1 MHFRITLLRAIIVVL
16 VYIVWSDT
24 SLTKASTPPPK
35 EGDMVKFLELAPPLP
50 VPEASFYTSNG
61 KKINLNM
68 FKGAWLLVNF
78 WATWC
83 APCISELPSL
93 YNLKQN
99 KSSSKFKILLVSI
112 DRAGPKVYKP
122 FLKKLG
128 LSQLKSASDPKA
140 NLMRALKISGIPTTL
155 LIDPNSYI
163 VGMYTGDAKWD
174 SPSAETLLMH
184 YINGLSGKSN

>member
-1 MHFRITLLRAIIVVL
+1 MHFRIIWLRAIIVVL
-16 VYIVWSDT
+16 VYIVCSDT

-35 EGDMVKFLELAPPLP
+35 EGDMVKFVELAPPLP

-155 LIDPNSYI
+155 LIDPKSYI

>member
-24 SLTKASTPPPK
+24 SLTKASTPPPR
-35 EGDMVKFLELAPPLP
+35 EGDMVKFVELAPPLP

-122 FLKKLG
+122 FLKKLE

-155 LIDPNSYI
+155 LIDPKSYI
-163 VGMYTGDAKWD
+163 VGMYTGDAQWD
-174 SPSAETLLMH
+174 HPFAETLLMH
-184 YINGLSGKSN
+184 YVDGLKEKSN

>member
-35 EGDMVKFLELAPPLP
+35 EGDMVKFVELAPPLP
-50 VPEASFYTSNG
+50 FPEAPFYTSNG
-61 KKINLNM
+61 IKINLNM

-122 FLKKLG
+122 FLKKLE
-128 LSQLKSASDPKA
+128 LSHLNSASDPRA

-174 SPSAETLLMH
+174 SSSAETLLMH
-184 YINGLSGKSN
+184 YINGLSGKSD

>member
-35 EGDMVKFLELAPPLP
+35 EGDMVKFVELAPPLP
-50 VPEASFYTSNG
+50 VPEAPFYTSNG

-99 KSSSKFKILLVSI
+99 KSSSKFKILLISI
-112 DRAGPKVYKP
+112 DRAGPKIYNP
-122 FLKKLG
+122 FLEKLG
-128 LSQLKSASDPKA
+128 LGHLNSASDPKA
-140 NLMRALKISGIPTTL
+140 KLMRALKISGIPTTL
-155 LIDPNSYI
+155 LIHPRGYI

-174 SPSAETLLMH
+174 HPFAETLLMH
-184 YINGLSGKSN
+184 YVDGLREKSN

>member
-1 MHFRITLLRAIIVVL
+1 MHFRITLLRATIAVFFYMIC
-16 VYIVWSDT
+16 SDT
-24 SLTKASTPPPK
+24 SLTNASTPPPK
-35 EGDMVKFLELAPPLP
+35 EGGMVKFVELNPPLP
-50 VPEASFYTSNG
+50 IPEVSFSTTDG

>member
-24 SLTKASTPPPK
+24 SLTNASTPPPK
-35 EGDMVKFLELAPPLP
+35 EGGMVKFVELNPPLP
-50 VPEASFYTSNG
+50 IPEASFSTTDG

-163 VGMYTGDAKWD
+163 VGRYTGDAKWD
-174 SPSAETLLMH
+174 SPSAKTLLMH

>member
-1 MHFRITLLRAIIVVL
+1 MIC
-16 VYIVWSDT
+16 SDT
-24 SLTKASTPPPK
+24 SLTNASTPLPK
-35 EGDMVKFLELAPPLP
+35 AGEMAKFVELNPPLP
-50 VPEASFYTSNG
+50 IPKASFFTTDG

-68 FKGAWLLVNF
+68 YKGAWLLVNF

-99 KSSSKFKILLVSI
+99 KSSSKFKILLISI
-112 DRAGPKVYKP
+112 DRSGPKIYNP
-122 FLKKLG
+122 FLEKLG
-128 LSQLKSASDPKA
+128 LDHLNSASDPKA

-155 LIDPNSYI
+155 LINPKGYI

-174 SPSAETLLMH
+174 SPSAEALLMH
-184 YINGLSGKSN
+184 YINALKGKPN

>member
-35 EGDMVKFLELAPPLP
+35 EGDMVKFMELAPPLP

-122 FLKKLG
+122 FLKKLE
-128 LSQLKSASDPKA
+128 LSHLNSASDPKA

-155 LIDPNSYI
+155 LIDPNGYI

-174 SPSAETLLMH
+174 HPFAETLLMH
-184 YINGLSGKSN
+184 YVDGLREKSN

>member
-1 MHFRITLLRAIIVVL
+1 M
-16 VYIVWSDT
+16 
-24 SLTKASTPPPK
+24 
-35 EGDMVKFLELAPPLP
+35 
-50 VPEASFYTSNG
+50 
-61 KKINLNM
+61 
-68 FKGAWLLVNF
+68 
-78 WATWC
+78 
-83 APCISELPSL
+83 CIRDR
-93 YNLKQN
+93 
-99 KSSSKFKILLVSI
+99 SI

-163 VGMYTGDAKWD
+163 VGIYTGDAKWD

>member
-99 KSSSKFKILLVSI
+99 KSSSKFKILLISI
-112 DRAGPKVYKP
+112 DRAGPKIYNP
-122 FLKKLG
+122 FLEKLG
-128 LSQLKSASDPKA
+128 LGHLNSASDPKA
-140 NLMRALKISGIPTTL
+140 KLMRALKISGIPTTL
-155 LIDPNSYI
+155 LIHPRGYI

-174 SPSAETLLMH
+174 SPSAEALLMH
-184 YINGLSGKSN
+184 YIDTLKE

>member
-50 VPEASFYTSNG
+50 VPAASFYTSNG

-122 FLKKLG
+122 FLKKLE
-128 LSQLKSASDPKA
+128 LSHLNSASDPRA

-155 LIDPNSYI
+155 LIDPNGYV

-174 SPSAETLLMH
+174 HPFAETLLMH
-184 YINGLSGKSN
+184 YVDGLREKSN

>member
-1 MHFRITLLRAIIVVL
+1 MHFRITLLRVTIAVFFYMIC
-16 VYIVWSDT
+16 SDT
-24 SLTKASTPPPK
+24 SLTNASTSPPK
-35 EGDMVKFLELAPPLP
+35 AGDMVKFVELNPPLP
-50 VPEASFYTSNG
+50 IPEASFFTIDG

-99 KSSSKFKILLVSI
+99 KSSSKFKILLISI

-122 FLKKLG
+122 FLKRLG
-128 LSQLKSASDPKA
+128 LGHLNSASDPKA

-155 LIDPNSYI
+155 LIHPRGYI

-174 SPSAETLLMH
+174 SPAAEALLMH
-184 YINGLSGKSN
+184 YIDTLKEKSN

>member
-1 MHFRITLLRAIIVVL
+1 MIC
-16 VYIVWSDT
+16 SDT
-24 SLTKASTPPPK
+24 SLSNASTPPPK
-35 EGDMVKFLELAPPLP
+35 EGDMVKFVELAPPLP

-155 LIDPNSYI
+155 LIDPKSYI

-174 SPSAETLLMH
+174 SPSTETLLMH

>member
-1 MHFRITLLRAIIVVL
+1 VHFRITLLRAIIVVL

-35 EGDMVKFLELAPPLP
+35 EGDMVKFVELAPPLP

-155 LIDPNSYI
+155 LIDPKSYI

-174 SPSAETLLMH
+174 HPFAETLLMH
-184 YINGLSGKSN
+184 YVDRLREKSN

>member
-35 EGDMVKFLELAPPLP
+35 EGDMVEFLELAPPLP

-83 APCISELPSL
+83 APCVSELPSL

-99 KSSSKFKILLVSI
+99 KSSSKFKILLISI
-112 DRAGPKVYKP
+112 DRAGPKIYNP
-122 FLKKLG
+122 FLKRLG
-128 LSQLKSASDPKA
+128 LSNLNSASDPKA
-140 NLMRALKISGIPTTL
+140 NLMRSLKISGVPTTL
-155 LIDPNSYI
+155 LIHPEGYI

-174 SPSAETLLMH
+174 SPSAEALLMR
-184 YINGLSGKSN
+184 YIDTLKEKFK

>member
-50 VPEASFYTSNG
+50 VPEASFHTSNG

-99 KSSSKFKILLVSI
+99 KSSSKFKILLISI
-112 DRAGPKVYKP
+112 DRAGPKIYNP
-122 FLKKLG
+122 FLKRLG
-128 LSQLKSASDPKA
+128 LSHLNSASDPKA

-155 LIDPNSYI
+155 LIHPKGYI

-174 SPSAETLLMH
+174 SPSAEALLMH
-184 YINGLSGKSN
+184 YINALKRKSN

>member
-35 EGDMVKFLELAPPLP
+35 EGDMVKFVELAPQLP
-50 VPEASFYTSNG
+50 VPEAYFYTSNG

-155 LIDPNSYI
+155 LIDPKSYI

-174 SPSAETLLMH
+174 HPFAETLLMH
-184 YINGLSGKSN
+184 YVDGLREKSN

>member
-24 SLTKASTPPPK
+24 SLTKASTPAPK
-35 EGDMVKFLELAPPLP
+35 EGEMVKFVELAPPLH

-140 NLMRALKISGIPTTL
+140 DLMRALKISGIPTTL

-174 SPSAETLLMH
+174 HPFAETLLMH
-184 YINGLSGKSN
+184 YVDGLREKSN

>member
-24 SLTKASTPPPK
+24 SSTKASTPPPK
-35 EGDMVKFLELAPPLP
+35 EDDMVKFVELAPPLP

-128 LSQLKSASDPKA
+128 LSKLKSASDPKA

-155 LIDPNSYI
+155 LIHPNGYI
-163 VGMYTGDAKWD
+163 VGMYTGDAQWD
-174 SPSAETLLMH
+174 HPFAEMLLMH
-184 YINGLSGKSN
+184 YVDGLREKSN

>member
-99 KSSSKFKILLVSI
+99 KSSSKFKILLISI
-112 DRAGPKVYKP
+112 DRAGPKIYNP
-122 FLKKLG
+122 FLKRLG
-128 LSQLKSASDPKA
+128 LSNLNSASDPKA
-140 NLMRALKISGIPTTL
+140 NLMRSLKISGIPTTL
-155 LIDPNSYI
+155 LIHPEGYI

-174 SPSAETLLMH
+174 SPSAEALLMH
-184 YINGLSGKSN
+184 YINALKGKSN

>member
-1 MHFRITLLRAIIVVL
+1 MIC
-16 VYIVWSDT
+16 SDT
-24 SLTKASTPPPK
+24 SLTNASTPPPK
-35 EGDMVKFLELAPPLP
+35 EGGMVKFVELNPPLP
-50 VPEASFYTSNG
+50 IPEASFSTTDG

-68 FKGAWLLVNF
+68 FKGAWVLVNF

-174 SPSAETLLMH
+174 SPSAEALLMH
-184 YINGLSGKSN
+184 YIDTLKE